1 MPNRYDRR
9 QIFLNKNELY
19 DNVFEE
25 RNINSIRHY
34 ASADFEYPSVQE
46 MKDLTRIR
54 HVWKVGDRY
63 YKLASQYYNSP
74 QYWWVIALF
83 NKKPTE
89 ADLNVG
95 DLIYIPLPLQDV
107 LRLFNQ

>member
-9 QIFLNKNELY
+9 QIFLNKNKLY